1 MWIIV
6 SNCGA
11 NLQKNPHCSPK
22 REKALLKKFCAH
34 KIFFLSAKNFRA
46 VRIEFFRYAH
56 SVATICFGFQKAKHI
71 FRAASNALQTADF
84 TPWEN
89 AAKSGMPPFA
99 THRLRYSVLPW

>member
-1 MWIIV
+1 VALIYKKIHIAAR
-6 SNCGA
+6 SAKKPYC
-11 NLQKNPHCSPK
+11 KNSV
-22 REKALLKKFCAH
+22 RIQFFFCAH

-56 SVATICFGFQKAKHI
+56 SIATICFGFQKAKHI
-71 FRAASNALQTADF
+71 FRGASNALQTADF

-99 THRLRYSVLPW
+99 THRLLYSVLPW